1 MENTELLD
9 KILKLQKED
18 KIAFMT
24 IDGLV
29 SADINKIIQQPV
41 EGLLYDLN
49 RDTASLMS
57 LAKEGKNK
65 RWINDMALAYV
76 VTKLVEKCNALSKAN
91 EELTGHNTTLNIYIA
106 ELEEH
111 INKLEE
117 KTGNTDVTIE
127 LNNTPKYE
135 PINASKHELR
145 RMGDEHVKNI
155 SFQI

>member
-9 KILKLQKED
+9 KILELQKEG

-29 SADINKIIQQPV
+29 SVDINNIIQQPA

-65 RWINDMALAYV
+65 RWINDMALAHV

-91 EELTGHNTTLNIYIA
+91 EELTSHNTTLNIYIA

-117 KTGNTDVTIE
+117 NTKNTDVTTE

-135 PINASKHELR
+135 PLNTCKHESR
-145 RMGDEHVKNI
+145 RMGDEHVQNI
-155 SFQI
+155 SFQL

>member
-18 KIAFMT
+18 KVAFMT

-29 SADINKIIQQPV
+29 SADINNIIQQPA

-49 RDTASLMS
+49 RDTASLMN

-65 RWINDMALAYV
+65 RWINDMALAFV
-76 VTKLVEKCNALSKAN
+76 VTKLVEKCNALCKAN

-106 ELEEH
+106 ELEEY
-111 INKLEE
+111 ISKLEE
-117 KTGNTDVTIE
+117 NTKNTDVTTE
-127 LNNTPKYE
+127 LNTTPKYE
-135 PINASKHELR
+135 PLNSHAKEAR
-145 RMGDEHVKNI
+145 RLGDEHVQNI
-155 SFQI
+155 SFQL

>member
-9 KILKLQKED
+9 KILELQKEG

-29 SADINKIIQQPV
+29 SADINSIIQQPA

-65 RWINDMALAYV
+65 RWINDMALAHV

-91 EELTGHNTTLNIYIA
+91 EELTSHNTTLNIYIA

-117 KTGNTDVTIE
+117 NTKNTDVTTE

-135 PINASKHELR
+135 PLNTCKHESR
-145 RMGDEHVKNI
+145 RMGDEHVQNI
-155 SFQI
+155 SFQL

>member
-9 KILKLQKED
+9 KILELQKEG

-29 SADINKIIQQPV
+29 SADINSIIQQPA

-65 RWINDMALAYV
+65 RWINDMALAQV

-91 EELTGHNTTLNIYIA
+91 EELTSHNTTLNIYIA

-117 KTGNTDVTIE
+117 NTANSNITTE

-135 PINASKHELR
+135 PLNACKHESR
-145 RMGDEHVKNI
+145 RMGDEHVQNI
-155 SFQI
+155 SFQL

>member
-1 MENTELLD
+1 MENIELLD
-9 KILKLQKED
+9 KILELQKEG

-29 SADINKIIQQPV
+29 SADINNIIQQPA

-91 EELTGHNTTLNIYIA
+91 EELTSHNTTLNIYIA

-117 KTGNTDVTIE
+117 NTKNTDVTTE

-135 PINASKHELR
+135 PLNTCKHESR
-145 RMGDEHVKNI
+145 RMGDEHVQNI
-155 SFQI
+155 SFQL

>member
-9 KILKLQKED
+9 KILELQKEG

-29 SADINKIIQQPV
+29 SADINSIIQQPA

-65 RWINDMALAYV
+65 RWINDMALAHV

-91 EELTGHNTTLNIYIA
+91 EELTSHNTALNIYIA

-117 KTGNTDVTIE
+117 NTANSNITTE

-135 PINASKHELR
+135 PLNACKHESR
-145 RMGDEHVKNI
+145 RMGDEHVQNI
-155 SFQI
+155 SFQL

>member
-9 KILKLQKED
+9 KILELQKEG

-29 SADINKIIQQPV
+29 SADINSIIQQPV

-49 RDTASLMS
+49 RDTATLTN

-91 EELTGHNTTLNIYIA
+91 EELTGHNTTLNLYITELEDYIA
-106 ELEEH
+106 KNES
-111 INKLEE
+111 N
-117 KTGNTDVTIE
+117 VTSK
-127 LNNTPKYE
+127 LNNVEKYE
-135 PINASKHELR
+135 PVNSTIKESR
-145 RMGDEHVKNI
+145 RMGDEHIQNI
-155 SFQI
+155 SFQL

>member
-9 KILKLQKED
+9 KILELQKEG

-29 SADINKIIQQPV
+29 SADINNIIQQPA

-65 RWINDMALAYV
+65 RWINDMALAHV

-91 EELTGHNTTLNIYIA
+91 EELTNNNTALSIYVA

-111 INKLEE
+111 IAE
-117 KTGNTDVTIE
+117 KEGSIKIQ
-127 LNNTPKYE
+127 LNDREKYE
-135 PINASKHELR
+135 PINSTAKEAR
-145 RMGDEHVKNI
+145 RMGDEHLQNI
-155 SFQI
+155 SFQL

>member
-9 KILKLQKED
+9 KILELQKEG

-24 IDGLV
+24 IDGLM
-29 SADINKIIQQPV
+29 SADINSIIQQPA

-65 RWINDMALAYV
+65 RWINDMALAHV

-91 EELTGHNTTLNIYIA
+91 EELTSHNTTLNIYIA

-117 KTGNTDVTIE
+117 NTTNSNITTE

-135 PINASKHELR
+135 PLNACKHESR
-145 RMGDEHVKNI
+145 RMGDEHVQNI
-155 SFQI
+155 SFQL

>member
-9 KILKLQKED
+9 KILELQKEG

-29 SADINKIIQQPV
+29 SADINSIIQQPA

-65 RWINDMALAYV
+65 RWINDMALAHV

-91 EELTGHNTTLNIYIA
+91 EELTSHNTTLNIYIA

-117 KTGNTDVTIE
+117 NTANSNITTE
-127 LNNTPKYE
+127 LNNTPQYE
-135 PINASKHELR
+135 PLNTCKHESR
-145 RMGDEHVKNI
+145 RMGDEHVQNI
-155 SFQI
+155 SFQL

>member
-9 KILKLQKED
+9 KILELQKEG

-29 SADINKIIQQPV
+29 SADINSIIQQPA

-65 RWINDMALAYV
+65 RWINDMALAHV

-91 EELTGHNTTLNIYIA
+91 EELTSHNTTLNIYIA

-117 KTGNTDVTIE
+117 NTKNTDVTTE

-135 PINASKHELR
+135 PLNACKHESR
-145 RMGDEHVKNI
+145 RMGDEHVQNI
-155 SFQI
+155 SFQL

>member
-9 KILKLQKED
+9 KILELQKEG

-24 IDGLV
+24 INGLV
-29 SADINKIIQQPV
+29 SADINSIIQQPV

-65 RWINDMALAYV
+65 RWINDMALAHV

-91 EELTGHNTTLNIYIA
+91 EELTSHNTTLNIYIA

-117 KTGNTDVTIE
+117 NTANSNITTE

-135 PINASKHELR
+135 PLNACKHESR
-145 RMGDEHVKNI
+145 RMGDEHVQNI
-155 SFQI
+155 SFQL

>member
-1 MENTELLD
+1 MFSRRISIGPYNEHISRQTTRN
-9 KILKLQKED
+9 I
-18 KIAFMT
+18 
-24 IDGLV
+24 
-29 SADINKIIQQPV
+29 SSC
-41 EGLLYDLN
+41 LLYDFN

-65 RWINDMALAYV
+65 RRINDMALAYV

-91 EELTGHNTTLNIYIA
+91 EELTSHNTTLNIYIA

-111 INKLEE
+111 INKLE
-117 KTGNTDVTIE
+117 GNIDVTTE
-127 LNNTPKYE
+127 LNNIPKYE
-135 PINASKHELR
+135 PLNAYKYESR

>member
-1 MENTELLD
+1 MENIELLD
-9 KILKLQKED
+9 KILELQKEG

-29 SADINKIIQQPV
+29 SADINNIIQQPA

-65 RWINDMALAYV
+65 RWINDMAMAYV

-91 EELTGHNTTLNIYIA
+91 EELTGHNTTLNLYITELEDYIA
-106 ELEEH
+106 KNESN
-111 INKLEE
+111 I
-117 KTGNTDVTIE
+117 TTQ
-127 LNNTPKYE
+127 LNNVEHYE
-135 PINASKHELR
+135 PINSTIKETR
-145 RMGDEHVKNI
+145 RIGDEHIQNI
-155 SFQI
+155 SFQL

>member
-9 KILKLQKED
+9 KILELQKEG

-29 SADINKIIQQPV
+29 SADINSIIQQPA

-65 RWINDMALAYV
+65 RWINDMALAHV
-76 VTKLVEKCNALSKAN
+76 VTKLVEKCNALFKAN
-91 EELTGHNTTLNIYIA
+91 EELTSHNTTLNIYIA

-117 KTGNTDVTIE
+117 NTKNTDVTTE

-135 PINASKHELR
+135 PLNACKHESR
-145 RMGDEHVKNI
+145 RMGDEHVQNI
-155 SFQI
+155 SFQL

>member
-9 KILKLQKED
+9 KILELQKEG

-24 IDGLV
+24 INGLV
-29 SADINKIIQQPV
+29 SADINSIIQQPA

-57 LAKEGKNK
+57 LAKESKNK
-65 RWINDMALAYV
+65 RWINDMALAHV

-91 EELTGHNTTLNIYIA
+91 EELTSHNTILNIYIA

-117 KTGNTDVTIE
+117 NTGNSNITTE

-135 PINASKHELR
+135 PLNACKHESR
-145 RMGDEHVKNI
+145 RMGDEHIQNI
-155 SFQI
+155 SFQL

>member
-9 KILKLQKED
+9 KILELQKEG

-29 SADINKIIQQPV
+29 SADINSIIQQPA

-57 LAKEGKNK
+57 LAKEGKNN
-65 RWINDMALAYV
+65 RWINDMALAHV

-91 EELTGHNTTLNIYIA
+91 EELTSHNTTLNIYIA

-117 KTGNTDVTIE
+117 NTANSNITTE

-135 PINASKHELR
+135 PLNACKHESR
-145 RMGDEHVKNI
+145 RMGDEHVQNI
-155 SFQI
+155 SFQL